1 MPAVQSLARIPVV
14 PANLAVTGCVYG
26 RIGLV
31 SQQGYALLAERIE
44 SLRNLGPSHTQIGHE
59 MCPAHDG
66 DLYPMVFL
74 GAAVLIRSMRLFK
87 GFSDLIPSNFMAA
100 APLVRLQLDNLLR
113 FHAAFL
119 VQYPH
124 RFVMD
129 VLQGS
134 QINKLRSQDGR
145 RLTDAY
151 LVDRLVAKD
160 LDIKTIYQRG
170 CSYVHLSD
178 LHLLHAVQSSGDM
191 RVAITIS
198 EDESEVPDDLR
209 LDAVE
214 TMISVTQ
221 LILNHVQGWVCTK
234 ANPEL
239 VHKPLERVRGMIA
252 QGDKLEARRWLESIA
267 RDHPDP
273 DVVAEANQ

>member
-1 MPAVQSLARIPVV
+1 M
-14 PANLAVTGCVYG
+14 
-26 RIGLV
+26 
-31 SQQGYALLAERIE
+31 LAERIE

-59 MCPAHDG
+59 MFTAHDG
-66 DLYPMVFL
+66 DLYPMDFL
-74 GAAVLIRSMRLFK
+74 GAAVLNRSMRLIK

-119 VQYPH
+119 VQDPH

-134 QINKLRSQDGR
+134 QINKLKSQDGS

-151 LVDRLVAKD
+151 LVERIVAKD
-160 LDIKTIYQRG
+160 FDIKTIYERG

-191 RVAITIS
+191 QVAITIS

-214 TMISVTQ
+214 TMIFVTQ
-221 LILNHVQGWVCTK
+221 LILNHVRGWVCTK

-239 VHKPLERVRGMIA
+239 VQKPLERIRSLLDRGKM
-252 QGDKLEARRWLESIA
+252 DEAKSWLERIA

-273 DVVAEANQ
+273 VLVAEAKRMLTSL